1 MDGLQVFSRP
11 EFGNIRTLTIE
22 GAPWFVGKDIAAALG
37 YKDSVN
43 ALKSHVDDEDKRG
56 WRVTTPSGEQ
66 QANIINESGLYSLIL
81 SSKLPAAKQFKRWV
95 TSEVLPA
102 LRKTG
107 QYQIV
112 PEPEPGQEATRALT
126 TDDYITA
133 AQIVSRCRSDR
144 LPIVLT
150 LLDRGGF
157 DTALIPQAT
166 HRTEHRRPG
175 RALLPVANPDNDEV
189 IAVLSHYGVREAA
202 ELTGLNPG
210 LISVYRRGIRKPP
223 AEQREHILV
232 VLS

>member
-22 GAPWFVGKDIAAALG
+22 GEPWFVGKDIAVALG

-56 WRVTTPSGEQ
+56 WRITTPSGEQ
-66 QANIINESGLYSLIL
+66 QANVINESGLYSLIL

-112 PEPEPGQEATRALT
+112 PEPEPTQEATRGLT

-166 HRTEHRRPG
+166 HRTNRRPG
-175 RALLPVANPDNDEV
+175 RALLPVANPNNDEV

-223 AEQREHILV
+223 AEQREQILA

>member
-112 PEPEPGQEATRALT
+112 PEPEPGQEATRGLT

>member
-22 GAPWFVGKDIAAALG
+22 GAPWFVGKDIAVALG

-56 WRVTTPSGEQ
+56 WRITTPSGEQ
-66 QANIINESGLYSLIL
+66 QANVINESGLYSLIL

-112 PEPEPGQEATRALT
+112 PEPEPTQEATRGLT

-166 HRTEHRRPG
+166 HRTNRRPG
-175 RALLPVANPDNDEV
+175 RALLPVANPNNDEV

-223 AEQREHILV
+223 AEQREQILA

>member
-11 EFGNIRTLTIE
+11 EFGSIRTLTIE
-22 GAPWFVGKDIAAALG
+22 GAPWFVGKDIAVALG

-43 ALKSHVDDEDKRG
+43 ALKSHIDDEDKRG
-56 WRVTTPSGEQ
+56 WRITTPSGEQ
-66 QANIINESGLYSLIL
+66 QANVINESGLYSLIL

-112 PEPEPGQEATRALT
+112 PEPEPTQEATRGLT

-166 HRTEHRRPG
+166 HRTNRRPG
-175 RALLPVANPDNDEV
+175 RALLPVANPNNDEV

-223 AEQREHILV
+223 AEQREQILA

>member
-11 EFGNIRTLTIE
+11 EFGSIRTLTIE
-22 GAPWFVGKDIAAALG
+22 SAPWFVGKDISAALG
-37 YKDSVN
+37 YSDTADAIK
-43 ALKSHVDDEDKRG
+43 KHVDSEDKLTR
-56 WRVTTPSGEQ
+56 RFADSGQNREMYV
-66 QANIINESGLYSLIL
+66 INESGLDSLSL

-112 PEPEPGQEATRALT
+112 PEPEPGQEATRGLT

-133 AQIVSRCRSDR
+133 AQIVSRCRNDR

-166 HRTEHRRPG
+166 HRTNRRPG
-175 RALLPVANPDNDEV
+175 RALPPVTNPDNDEA
-189 IAVLSHYGVREAA
+189 ISVLSHYGVREAA

-210 LISVYRRGIRKPP
+210 LISVYRRGIRKPL
-223 AEQREHILV
+223 AEQRERILA

>member
-22 GAPWFVGKDIAAALG
+22 GTPWFVGKDIAAALG
-37 YKDSVN
+37 YSDTAD
-43 ALKSHVDDEDKRG
+43 ALKKHVDSEDKLTR
-56 WRVTTPSGEQ
+56 RFADSGQNREMYV
-66 QANIINESGLYSLIL
+66 INESGLYSLIL

-112 PEPEPGQEATRALT
+112 PEPEPGQEATRGLT

-189 IAVLSHYGVREAA
+189 ISVLSHYGVREAA

-223 AEQREHILV
+223 AEQREQILA

>member
-11 EFGNIRTLTIE
+11 EFGSIRTLTIE
-22 GAPWFVGKDIAAALG
+22 GAPWFVGKDIAVALG

-56 WRVTTPSGEQ
+56 WRITTPSGEQ
-66 QANIINESGLYSLIL
+66 QANVINESGLYSLIL

-112 PEPEPGQEATRALT
+112 PEPEPTQEATRGLT

-166 HRTEHRRPG
+166 HRTNRRPG
-175 RALLPVANPDNDEV
+175 RALLPVANPNNDEV

-223 AEQREHILV
+223 AEQREQILA